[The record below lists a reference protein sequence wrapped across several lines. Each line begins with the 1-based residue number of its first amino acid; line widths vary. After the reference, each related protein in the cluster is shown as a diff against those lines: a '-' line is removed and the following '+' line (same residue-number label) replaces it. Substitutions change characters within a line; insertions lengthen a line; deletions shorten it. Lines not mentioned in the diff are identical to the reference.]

1 MPIGAADG
9 SAEGVAALAGPARGP
24 LPGRVSER
32 DLAPRPEKAP
42 PRARNVL
49 SAVLL
54 TLACLLVPFGALA
67 SWAAHGLTDTGRY
80 VRTMAPLA
88 ADPDVRRAVA
98 DAMGEGVMRQAGRE
112 ADTGPLRGTAG
123 PFVHDAARSFTRTE
137 AYRAAWDA
145 ANRAVHDAVLR
156 ALRDDGTRGAPVTVD
171 AAPVIA
177 RVKQQFSDDHVPFA
191 HRIPVTHTRIPVL
204 AAEDVDR
211 LRKGYHVLETA
222 AFWLPLA
229 AAVLAVAAIAVAA
242 CRRRAVTALGLGTAL
257 GGALL
262 VLAVA
267 IGRRLTLADLPD
279 ALHRPA
285 AGAVY
290 DALTATLRTVSWL
303 LCLLGLAVA
312 AGAWVTGRYGPR
324 LAARRRGRGSAVP
337 VADPVPE
344 PTRARA

>member
-1 MPIGAADG
+1 MSRRNRAP
-9 SAEGVAALAGPARGP
+9 
-24 LPGRVSER
+24 VS
-32 DLAPRPEKAP
+32 EKAP
-42 PRARNVL
+42 PRSRNAL

-54 TLACLLVPFGALA
+54 VLACLLVPFGALA

-98 DAMGEGVMRQAGRE
+98 DAVGDGVMREAGHE
-112 ADTGPLRGTAG
+112 LDTGPLRGAVG

-145 ANRAVHDAVLR
+145 SNLAVHDAVLR
-156 ALRDDGTRGAPVTVD
+156 ALRDDGAHGAPVTVD
-171 AAPVIA
+171 PAPVIA
-177 RVKQQFSDDHVPFA
+177 RIKQQLAHDHVPFA

-204 AAEDVDR
+204 PAADVDR
-211 LRKGYHVLETA
+211 LRKGYHVLDTA

-229 AAVLAVAAIAVAA
+229 TVVLAVAGIAVAA

-290 DALTATLRTVSWL
+290 DALTSPLRAVSWL
-303 LCLLGLAVA
+303 LCVLGLTVA
-312 AGAWVTGRYGPR
+312 AVAWVTGRYAPP
-324 LAARRRGRGSAVP
+324 LAARRPAPVSAVP
-337 VADPVPE
+337 GADPVPE

>member
-1 MPIGAADG
+1 M
-9 SAEGVAALAGPARGP
+9 
-24 LPGRVSER
+24 SER
-32 DLAPRPEKAP
+32 DRAPVAEKAP
-42 PRARNVL
+42 PRSRNVL
-49 SAVLL
+49 AGVLL

-67 SWAAHGLTDTGRY
+67 SWAAHGLTDTGRW

-88 ADPDVRRAVA
+88 ADTDVRGAVA
-98 DAMGEGVMRQAGRE
+98 QAVGDGILRE
-112 ADTGPLRGTAG
+112 AGAAAGTGPPRGEIG

-137 AYRAAWDA
+137 AYRTAWDA

-156 ALRDDGTRGAPVTVD
+156 ALRDDRAHGAPVTVD
-171 AAPVIA
+171 AAPVISRA
-177 RVKQQFSDDHVPFA
+177 KQQLIHDHVPFA

-204 AAEDVDR
+204 PAEDVDR
-211 LRKGYHVLETA
+211 LRKGYHVLDTA
-222 AFWLPLA
+222 AFWLPPA
-229 AAVLAVAAIAVAA
+229 AAVLAVAGIAVAA
-242 CRRRAVTALGLGTAL
+242 CRRRAVTALALGTAL

-262 VLAVA
+262 ALAVA

-303 LCLLGLAVA
+303 LCAVGLTVA

-324 LAARRRGRGSAVP
+324 LAARRRARGSAAP
-337 VADPVPE
+337 AADPVPA

>member
-1 MPIGAADG
+1 MSPRDRAP
-9 SAEGVAALAGPARGP
+9 VPA
-24 LPGRVSER
+24 
-32 DLAPRPEKAP
+32 KAP
-42 PRARNVL
+42 PRTRNVL

-54 TLACLLVPFGALA
+54 SLACLLLPFGALA

-98 DAMGEGVMRQAGRE
+98 DAVGDGVMREAGHE
-112 ADTGPLRGTAG
+112 FDTGALRGAVG

-145 ANRAVHDAVLR
+145 SNRAVHDAVLR
-156 ALRDDGTRGAPVTVD
+156 ALRDDGAHGAPVTVD

-177 RVKQQFSDDHVPFA
+177 RVKQQLSDDHVPFA

-204 AAEDVDR
+204 PADDVDR
-211 LRKGYHVLETA
+211 LRKGYHVLDTA

-229 AAVLAVAAIAVAA
+229 TAVLAIAGIAVAA
-242 CRRRAVTALGLGTAL
+242 CRRRAVTALGLGTAV

-303 LCLLGLAVA
+303 LCVLGLTVA
-312 AGAWVTGRYGPR
+312 AVTWVTGRFAPR
-324 LAARRRGRGSAVP
+324 LAARRSARGSAVP
-337 VADPVPE
+337 GADPAPE

>member
-1 MPIGAADG
+1 M
-9 SAEGVAALAGPARGP
+9 
-24 LPGRVSER
+24 SER
-32 DLAPRPEKAP
+32 DRAPVPERAP
-42 PRARNVL
+42 PRWRNAL
-49 SAVLL
+49 AAVLL

-88 ADPDVRRAVA
+88 ADPDVQRAVA
-98 DAMGEGVMRQAGRE
+98 DAVGEGVMREAGRE
-112 ADTGPLRGTAG
+112 VDTGALRGAVG

-137 AYRAAWDA
+137 AYRTAWDA

-156 ALRDDGTRGAPVTVD
+156 ALRDDGTHGAPVTVD

-177 RVKQQFSDDHVPFA
+177 QVKQRLSDDHMPFA

-204 AAEDVDR
+204 PAEDADR
-211 LRKGYHVLETA
+211 MRKGYHVLDTA
-222 AFWLPLA
+222 AFWLPPA
-229 AAVLAVAAIAVAA
+229 TAVLAVAGIAVAA

-290 DALTATLRTVSWL
+290 DALTATLRTVSLL
-303 LCLLGLAVA
+303 LCVLGLTVA

-324 LAARRRGRGSAVP
+324 LAARRHARGSAVP

>member
-1 MPIGAADG
+1 MSRRDRA
-9 SAEGVAALAGPARGP
+9 PAP
-24 LPGRVSER
+24 
-32 DLAPRPEKAP
+32 ATAP
-42 PRARNVL
+42 PRSRNVL

-54 TLACLLVPFGALA
+54 TAACLLLPFGALA

-80 VRTMAPLA
+80 VRTMAPLSA
-88 ADPDVRRAVA
+88 HPDVRRAVA
-98 DAMGEGVMRQAGRE
+98 DAVGDGVMREAGHLTGSGPPRE
-112 ADTGPLRGTAG
+112 AVG

-145 ANRAVHDAVLR
+145 SNRAVHDAVLR
-156 ALRDDGTRGAPVTVD
+156 ALRDDGAHGAPVTVD
-171 AAPVIA
+171 PAPVIA
-177 RVKQQFSDDHVPFA
+177 RVKQQLADDHVPFA

-204 AAEDVDR
+204 PAEDLDR
-211 LRKGYHVLETA
+211 LRKGYHVLDTA

-229 AAVLAVAAIAVAA
+229 TAVLAVCAIAVAA

-303 LCLLGLAVA
+303 LCALGLAVA
-312 AGAWVTGRYGPR
+312 AGAWITGRWSPR
-324 LAARRRGRGSAVP
+324 LAARRAARGSAGP
-337 VADPVPE
+337 VADPAPE

>member
-1 MPIGAADG
+1 M
-9 SAEGVAALAGPARGP
+9 
-24 LPGRVSER
+24 SER
-32 DLAPRPEKAP
+32 DRAPVAVKAP
-42 PRARNVL
+42 PRSRNVL

-67 SWAAHGLTDTGRY
+67 SWAAHGLTDTGCW

-88 ADPDVRRAVA
+88 ADPDVRGAVARAVG
-98 DAMGEGVMRQAGRE
+98 DGVLRE
-112 ADTGPLRGTAG
+112 AAPAAGSGPLPGELG

-137 AYRAAWDA
+137 AYRTAWDA
-145 ANRAVHDAVLR
+145 ANEAVHDAVLR
-156 ALRDDGTRGAPVTVD
+156 ALRDDGARGAPVTVD
-171 AAPVIA
+171 AAPVIV
-177 RVKQQFSDDHVPFA
+177 RVKQQLSDDHVPFA
-191 HRIPVTHTRIPVL
+191 HRIPVTHARIPVL
-204 AAEDVDR
+204 PAEDVDR
-211 LRKGYHVLETA
+211 LRKGYHVLDTA
-222 AFWLPLA
+222 ALWLPPA
-229 AAVLAVAAIAVAA
+229 AAVLAVAGIAVAA
-242 CRRRAVTALGLGTAL
+242 CRRRAVTALALGTAL

-262 VLAVA
+262 LLAVA

-303 LCLLGLAVA
+303 LCAVGLTVA

-324 LAARRRGRGSAVP
+324 LAARRRARGSAAP
-337 VADPVPE
+337 VADPVPA

>member
-1 MPIGAADG
+1 MPCVTAHGR
-9 SAEGVAALAGPARGP
+9 AEGVAALAGRARGP
-24 LPGRVSER
+24 LPGRVSEHDR
-32 DLAPRPEKAP
+32 APRPEKAP

-54 TLACLLVPFGALA
+54 TLACLLVPFGVLA

-88 ADPDVRRAVA
+88 SDPDVRRAVA
-98 DAMGEGVMRQAGRE
+98 DAMGEGVMRQAGHE
-112 ADTGPLRGTAG
+112 VDTGPLRGAVG

-177 RVKQQFSDDHVPFA
+177 RVKQQLSDNHVPFA

-204 AAEDVDR
+204 PAEDVDR
-211 LRKGYHVLETA
+211 LRKGYHVLDTA

-242 CRRRAVTALGLGTAL
+242 CRRRAVAALGLGTAL

-262 VLAVA
+262 ALAVA

-312 AGAWVTGRYGPR
+312 AGAWLTGRYGPR
-324 LAARRRGRGSAVP
+324 LAARRPGRGSAVP

>member
-1 MPIGAADG
+1 M
-9 SAEGVAALAGPARGP
+9 
-24 LPGRVSER
+24 SEHDR
-32 DLAPRPEKAP
+32 APRPEKAP

-49 SAVLL
+49 SGVLL
-54 TLACLLVPFGALA
+54 TLACLLLPFAALA

-88 ADPDVRRAVA
+88 AHPDVRHAVA
-98 DAMGEGVMRQAGRE
+98 EAMGDGVMREAGRRE
-112 ADTGPLRGTAG
+112 IDTGPLRGAVG

-137 AYRAAWDA
+137 AYRVAWDA

-156 ALRDDGTRGAPVTVD
+156 ALRDDGARGAPVTVD

-204 AAEDVDR
+204 PAEDVDR
-211 LRKGYHVLETA
+211 LRKGYHVLDTA

-229 AAVLAVAAIAVAA
+229 AAVLALAAIAVAA
-242 CRRRAVTALGLGTAL
+242 SRRRAVTALGLGTAL

-303 LCLLGLAVA
+303 LCLLGVAVA

-324 LAARRRGRGSAVP
+324 LAARRHVRGSAVP

-344 PTRARA
+344 PTRARP

>member
-1 MPIGAADG
+1 M
-9 SAEGVAALAGPARGP
+9 
-24 LPGRVSER
+24 SER
-32 DLAPRPEKAP
+32 DRAPLAGKTP
-42 PRARNVL
+42 PRSRNVL

-54 TLACLLVPFGALA
+54 LLACLLVPFGALA
-67 SWAAHGLTDTGRY
+67 AWAAHGLTDTGRY

-98 DAMGEGVMRQAGRE
+98 DAVGDGVLREAGRR
-112 ADTGPLRGTAG
+112 AGTPLRGAAG

-156 ALRDDGTRGAPVTVD
+156 ALRDDGAHGAPVTVD
-171 AAPVIA
+171 PAPVIA
-177 RVKQQFSDDHVPFA
+177 RFKQRLADDHVPFA

-204 AAEDVDR
+204 PADDADR
-211 LRKGYHVLETA
+211 LRKGYHVLDTA
-222 AFWLPLA
+222 ALWLPLA
-229 AAVLAVAAIAVAA
+229 AAVLAVAGIAVAA

-262 VLAVA
+262 VLTVA

-303 LCLLGLAVA
+303 LCVLGLAVA
-312 AGAWVTGRYGPR
+312 ACAWITGRYGPR
-324 LAARRRGRGSAVP
+324 LAGRRRARGSAVP
-337 VADPVPE
+337 AADPVPE
-344 PTRARA
+344 PTRGRA